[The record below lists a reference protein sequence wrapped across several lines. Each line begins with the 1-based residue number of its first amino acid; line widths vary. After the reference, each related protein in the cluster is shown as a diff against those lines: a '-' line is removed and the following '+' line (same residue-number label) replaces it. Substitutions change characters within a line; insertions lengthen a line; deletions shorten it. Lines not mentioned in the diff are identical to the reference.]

1 MTPKSTI
8 LAPTCWAN
16 RVCTLWSAGYAGA
29 VFDCVLSESRSEQT
43 EEDTSDKLRIGVV
56 PFKDGFRGRIWTGEC
71 LLHLSHCR
79 WLILPLVDELE
90 ACFLLGARVQYGPE
104 PAPDDIKLCII
115 YCPTPPTTS
124 LLNQFPRKGGNIS
137 TLTHNKKS
145 RRKPVPVTFR
155 VVGEYGHPEA
165 TTYLGCARSGEQ

>member
-16 RVCTLWSAGYAGA
+16 RVRTLWPAGYAGA

-56 PFKDGFRGRIWTGEC
+56 PFKDGFRGRIRRREC

-79 WLILPLVDELE
+79 WFILPLVDELE
-90 ACFLLGARVQYGPE
+90 ACFLLPAQVQYGPE

-124 LLNQFPRKGGNIS
+124 SCSQGKVGIFLHTHKKQKKTSASDFSSCWRIWPPGGNH
-137 TLTHNKKS
+137 L
-145 RRKPVPVTFR
+145 PGLCAFR
-155 VVGEYGHPEA
+155 
-165 TTYLGCARSGEQ
+165 